1 MGQRGAQITFSAADD
16 ALGLF
21 GSCIL
26 KHTSAQSAPSRG
38 GCTGAEAPVTGGS
51 TTLLWSLLAGRGPPS
66 RELAREPGLDIAN
79 SVLAMGGAR
88 AQVVKRAPIVEK
100 ERPVKPWDVQLRDIW
115 RKNKFACVSLA
126 VLAVSWLAVLWF
138 SRTNYIKSWAYSQVC
153 PSPTARVDCETSSSR
168 CVAGSHL

>member
-1 MGQRGAQITFSAADD
+1 MG
-16 ALGLF
+16 
-21 GSCIL
+21 
-26 KHTSAQSAPSRG
+26 
-38 GCTGAEAPVTGGS
+38 
-51 TTLLWSLLAGRGPPS
+51 
-66 RELAREPGLDIAN
+66 

-138 SRTNYIKSWAYSQVC
+138 SRTHYIKSWAYSQGLNFFVDFEEEQFMIYREYTIE
-153 PSPTARVDCETSSSR
+153 PSEYSAALELGKAILSR
-168 CVAGSHL
+168 LPSRLDVNATIKKDQDVSAFVSKREPAK